1 MRSWNQNAAVA
12 LTVAVVTFGAGAAL
26 AGGKGKPTAA
36 KAALAIPTVPV
47 AGPDTDAKGAVDW
60 KHFPAVGK
68 RAERSWLRLRLGRLD
83 GTDYTLWM
91 DDPSTVETDLVQVTA
106 LTATAD
112 DADGNHLNF
121 RLDTKQGDPMPFGAT
136 LDALVGKA
144 LEIRDAGGLAV
155 LGGTVPAVPVKV
167 PHGHGH

>member
-1 MRSWNQNAAVA
+1 MRSWNQTAAVA

-26 AGGKGKPTAA
+26 ARGKGRPTAA
-36 KAALAIPTVPV
+36 KAALTIPVGGLDV
-47 AGPDTDAKGAVDW
+47 DAKGAVDW

-106 LTATAD
+106 LTAA
-112 DADGNHLNF
+112 AGERDGNHLNF
-121 RLDTKQGDPMPFGAT
+121 RLDTKRGDAMPFGAT

-155 LGGTVPAVPVKV
+155 LGGTVPAVPVK
-167 PHGHGH
+167 PRRRNGN